1 MNRKKFVELVT
12 GCTGAVVATPFIEFS
27 EKLLIVKK
35 ESVRPKNE
43 SGLSADVVICGGGLG
58 GCAAALSA
66 LRNNLSVILTEET
79 DWIGG
84 QLSQQ
89 GVPPDEHQ
97 WIETHGCTKLYR
109 DFRTLVRQYYT
120 RNYPLTEQAA
130 QNKYLNPGDG
140 SVSRL
145 CHEPRVA
152 VAVLSDLLAPYIS
165 SNKLKLLTE
174 YKISAADVEGDH
186 VRSVSAVS
194 RISGNSIILSAPYF
208 IDATE
213 FGDLLPLTKTE
224 FVTGSESRMDTGELH
239 APDKADPENNQSFTM
254 CFAMDY
260 IPGENH
266 TIDKPVNYDFWKN
279 YNPDVTPPWSGRLL
293 NLSYSN
299 PSTLVPKELGFHP
312 EGLDTSPL
320 LNLWNYRRI
329 ISRKNFKP
337 GTFQSDITLVNW
349 PQNDYMLGN
358 LIGASQQD
366 FKKHVEGAK
375 QLSLSLLYW
384 LQTEAPG
391 PDKGYGWSGLRLRND
406 IMGTEDGLAKYPYI
420 RESRRIKAMF
430 TVKEEHV
437 GKENRSLLSDK
448 SKEIVAA
455 DFFDSV
461 GIGYYH
467 IDLHPSN
474 KGNNY
479 IDFPSLPFQIPLG
492 ALIPRRVENLI
503 AANKNIGTT
512 HITNGCYR
520 LHPVEWSI
528 GEAAGLLAAF
538 SLSKKMHPR
547 VVRQR
552 ASLLKEF
559 QSLIRSNGIE
569 TQWPKS

>member
-12 GCTGAVVATPFIEFS
+12 GCTGAIVATPFIEFS
-27 EKLLIVKK
+27 ENLLIVKK
-35 ESVRPKNE
+35 RSVSTSSE

-109 DFRTLVRQYYT
+109 DFRTLVRQYYK
-120 RNYPLTEQAA
+120 RNYPLTEHAS
-130 QNKYLNPGDG
+130 QNQYLNPGDG

-152 VAVLSDLLAPYIS
+152 VAVLRDLLAPYIS
-165 SNKLKLLTE
+165 SNNLKLLTE

-186 VRSVSAVS
+186 VRSVNAVS

-213 FGDLLPLTKTE
+213 LGDLLPLTKTE
-224 FVTGSESRMDTGELH
+224 FITGSESRMDTGELH
-239 APDKADPENNQSFTM
+239 APDKADPEDNQSFTM

-266 TIDKPVNYDFWKN
+266 TIARPVSYDFWKN
-279 YNPDVTPPWSGRLL
+279 YIPDLTPPWSGKLL
-293 NLSYSN
+293 SLSYSN

-329 ISRKNFKP
+329 INRKNFKP

-358 LIGASQQD
+358 LIGASEQD

-384 LQTEAPG
+384 LQTEAPRPG
-391 PDKGYGWSGLRLRND
+391 NGYGWSGLRLRND

-492 ALIPRRVENLI
+492 SLIPIRVKNLI

-538 SLSKKMHPR
+538 SLSKKKHPG

-559 QSLIRSNGIE
+559 QSLVRSNGIE
-569 TQWPKS
+569 THWPKL

>member
-35 ESVRPKNE
+35 ESVSKKNE

-109 DFRTLVRQYYT
+109 DFRILVRQYYKS
-120 RNYPLTEQAA
+120 NYPLTEQAA

-152 VAVLSDLLAPYIS
+152 VAVLRDLLAPYIS

-186 VRSVSAVS
+186 VRSVNAVS
-194 RISGNSIILSAPYF
+194 RISGNSIVLSAPYF

-213 FGDLLPLTKTE
+213 LGDLLPLTKTE

-266 TIDKPVNYDFWKN
+266 TIERPAKYDFWKDYIPELN
-279 YNPDVTPPWSGRLL
+279 PPWSGKLL
-293 NLSYSN
+293 SLSYSN

-329 ISRKNFKP
+329 INRKNFKP

-349 PQNDYMLGN
+349 PQNDYMPGN
-358 LIGASQQD
+358 LIGASEED
-366 FKKHVEGAK
+366 FKNHVEGAK

-538 SLSKKMHPR
+538 SLRKKMIPR
-547 VVRQR
+547 IVRQR

-559 QSLIRSNGIE
+559 QNLVRSNGIE
-569 TQWPKS
+569 TNWPK